1 MRFTQVRNMF
11 DQVREFHGQLA
22 EYYDGL
28 SDEETQQRVKMLLD
42 YMSSHE
48 KNLQASLSAYGEGI
62 PQVVFDTWV
71 DCRYCEEV
79 LATCEQTPITPEL
92 SVDGV
97 TKVAMDVDQCLIHFY
112 RAVVENA
119 EFHTVREVFR
129 NMIAMEED
137 ELRKQAFGIQQ
148 AKDI

>member
-1 MRFTQVRNMF
+1 ML

-28 SDEETQQRVKMLLD
+28 SDEATRQRVKMLLD

-48 KNLQASLSAYGEGI
+48 KNLQASLSAYEEGT
-62 PQVVFDTWV
+62 PQVVLDTWV

-92 SVDGV
+92 SVDGL
-97 TKVAMDVDQCLIHFY
+97 TKVAMDVDLCLIRFY

-119 EFHTVREVFR
+119 ESHMVREIFKS
-129 NMIAMEED
+129 MITMEED
-137 ELRKQAFGIQQ
+137 ELRKQAFSAQQ
-148 AKDI
+148 ANDI